1 MVQSTGR
8 CTGDII
14 ERTVY
19 WWYNRNGRCI
29 GDTIH
34 RTAYWWYNRTD
45 SVLVVQSTGL
55 ALVIQSYGLCIGDTI
70 ERTVYWWF
78 NQLDDVCESG
88 MGNPTVTSHITLSV
102 VILTGTSSILSIIGA
117 GIVFITFW
125 RMPEIR
131 NFTRWLLLYLTIA
144 DFFTAVFNLVGVG
157 RYLAIN
163 HDDLNDVH
171 RVSTDSGSY
180 IMCTYAYIWESI
192 NDGITNTRLQ
202 TLGFLFCFILWYL
215 MKKLTWLFPSMHTFW
230 FTGTETRY

>member
-1 MVQSTGR
+1 MFSEDSVLVIYSTWQ
-8 CTGDII
+8 CIGDIFDL
-14 ERTVY
+14 TVY
-19 WWYNRNGRCI
+19 RWYNRTDGVLVIYSTWQCI
-29 GDTIH
+29 GDTIE
-34 RTAYWWYNRTD
+34 RTVYWWYNRTD

-157 RYLAIN
+157 RY
-163 HDDLNDVH
+163 
-171 RVSTDSGSY
+171 
-180 IMCTYAYIWESI
+180 
-192 NDGITNTRLQ
+192 
-202 TLGFLFCFILWYL
+202 
-215 MKKLTWLFPSMHTFW
+215 
-230 FTGTETRY
+230 

>member
-1 MVQSTGR
+1 MLGFIRNLDSFTDLITSYYSLHLTFELSFLLEYSLSASSACSQKTVYWWYIRPDSVLVIYSTWQ
-8 CTGDII
+8 CIGDTI

-157 RYLAIN
+157 RY
-163 HDDLNDVH
+163 
-171 RVSTDSGSY
+171 
-180 IMCTYAYIWESI
+180 
-192 NDGITNTRLQ
+192 
-202 TLGFLFCFILWYL
+202 
-215 MKKLTWLFPSMHTFW
+215 
-230 FTGTETRY
+230 